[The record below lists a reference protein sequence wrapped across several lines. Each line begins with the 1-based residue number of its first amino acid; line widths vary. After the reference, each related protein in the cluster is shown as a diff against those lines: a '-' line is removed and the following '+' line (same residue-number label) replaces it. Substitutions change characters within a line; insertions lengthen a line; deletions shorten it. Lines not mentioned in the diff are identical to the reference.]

1 MERLM
6 KYRLFFIVSFCFF
19 LMACSTGGVQRFE
32 DYRNPDTSTLAVIN
46 ERDSDSLWVNEFE
59 TTFSDFGFQVK
70 KFVPF
75 DKSLD
80 YLVVYKLSDNIEVGM
95 GKLFNVVIVDYKSR
109 KIVARTVYKATG
121 DVQQRVALEIVDA
134 MLNSSR
140 STPDI
145 ITDLN

>member
-1 MERLM
+1 M
-6 KYRLFFIVSFCFF
+6 KRSFILIALFSLFV
-19 LMACSTGGVQRFE
+19 MGCSTGGVQRFE
-32 DYRNPDTSTLAVIN
+32 DYRNPETSTLAVIN
-46 ERDSDSLWVNEFE
+46 ERDSDSLWVKEFE
-59 TTFSDFGFQVK
+59 TTFEDFGFQVR

-75 DKSLD
+75 DKTLD
-80 YLVVYKLSDNIEVGM
+80 YLVVYKLSDNIDVGT

-109 KIVARTVYKATG
+109 KIVARSVYKATH
-121 DVQQRVALEIVDA
+121 DIQQRVAMEIVDA